1 VYGIDP
7 DLPRSH
13 GYDELRQLARGEP
26 IRNPGGGTWV
36 HVDDVAAAV
45 VAVIGNPAASG
56 RPFNMV
62 DCYARYADWAAL
74 AADVLG
80 VKADIDASSPEQP
93 KNTFTKDAVQS
104 LGVRMDRGRA
114 GIREHLKQ
122 LAERMRREG
131 VLKS

>member
-1 VYGIDP
+1 
-7 DLPRSH
+7 LSRSH
-13 GYDELRQLARGEP
+13 GYDELREVARGEA
-26 IRNPGGGTWV
+26 IRMPGGGKWV
-36 HVDDVAAAV
+36 HVEDVAATV

-62 DCYARYADWAAL
+62 DCYARYADWASL
-74 AADVLG
+74 AAEVLG
-80 VKADIDASSPEQP
+80 VRTDIAFATPGQP
-93 KNTFTKDAVQS
+93 KNTFTKEAVQS

-131 VLKS
+131 ALKP